1 MEFDVDAA
9 GIYFHFLQTEVIVFN
24 SIQCFKN
31 LVNGVIIFQTMSK
44 LFAQDRFARAL
55 ARQQSFVETNGSS
68 RRRLVR
74 HVTA

>member
-1 MEFDVDAA
+1 M
-9 GIYFHFLQTEVIVFN
+9 LQEVNV
-24 SIQCFKN
+24 
-31 LVNGVIIFQTMSK
+31 VMIFQTMSK
-44 LFAQDRFARAL
+44 LFTQDRFARAL